1 MDEMNNLPMK
11 PKNYMALA
19 IFTTICCCLPFGIVA
34 IIKASKVN
42 GYFAMQQYELAQ
54 KASDD
59 AKKWSIL
66 GIGIGVVCQIIY
78 YIAVGT
84 LSKM

>member
-1 MDEMNNLPMK
+1 MNNLPMK

-78 YIAVGT
+78 IAVGA

>member
-1 MDEMNNLPMK
+1 MNNLPMK

-78 YIAVGT
+78 YIAVGA